1 MEYIDDIERK
11 RTEDGVYADFQPQ
24 DGLPLMTENED
35 PDRWFMDRVMKRAVR
50 LWKGEQV
57 DGSVLEWGGLD
68 ANGYYERVIDILQ
81 SPCAVMAGTGI
92 SHRSSQLLGICVR
105 LCMRA
110 CFVEM

>member
-1 MEYIDDIERK
+1 MEYIFDIERK

-81 SPCAVMAGTGI
+81 SPCAVMAGYRYIT
-92 SHRSSQLLGICVR
+92 SLKSTPRHL
-105 LCMRA
+105 RA
-110 CFVEM
+110 PMHESLFR